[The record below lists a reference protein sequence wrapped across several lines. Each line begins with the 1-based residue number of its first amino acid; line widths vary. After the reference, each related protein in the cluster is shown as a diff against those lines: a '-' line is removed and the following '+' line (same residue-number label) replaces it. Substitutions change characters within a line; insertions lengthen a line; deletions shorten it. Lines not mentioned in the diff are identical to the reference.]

1 MVILYPIICCMS
13 HFKIEMGTDWSGAC
27 PKKIDL
33 VKVVRNKALTEWLR
47 SFWPI
52 SNSKDLTLSLTS
64 VSGFQKTAVTLVVSP
79 LTSGSIS
86 EMLNK
91 YVSMLLNFFI
101 QIFFQI
107 LACRLQNFV
116 LGDDLRFMDVFA
128 DKIITNYGM
137 NFAFSLYNSF

>member
-1 MVILYPIICCMS
+1 
-13 HFKIEMGTDWSGAC
+13 MGTDWSGAC
-27 PKKIDL
+27 PKKFDL
-33 VKVVRNKALTEWLR
+33 VKVVRNKTLTEWLR